1 MQESR
6 NDQDAVAVALSADQR
21 KYLLERLALP
31 AALGDLIRGASSRAV
46 TLTRAQAKQLM
57 TAVST
62 RLQVAGFDVAYDPT
76 AEGAMLESI
85 IDRLTGAASP

>member
-6 NDQDAVAVALSADQR
+6 SDQNAIVVALSPDQR
-21 KYLLERLALP
+21 KYLLERLALSV
-31 AALGDLIRGASSRAV
+31 ALGDVIRGASSRTV

-57 TAVST
+57 TAVTT

-85 IDRLTGAASP
+85 IDRLTGGESP